1 MIAFSPLRTRRLAV
15 KLRELS
21 IVNAGTLAAVPPERF
36 EESTTTFLQMVI
48 ESADAPTVHHVTDP
62 KNWTVQE
69 RMLVVGHYLAHTTGE
84 EGGGANFM
92 LGDGYYMDYLNV
104 SRDTPDFPIALG
116 SHGGDEWQISPVTGA
131 MAEAIEQL
139 NGHIPKVAGQLHW
152 MLGAMAAQLVRVGE
166 LAPDPTL
173 DSLNYLEWLK
183 NRMQIISEY
192 PESEFLGLYAMR
204 HRGNKLLMH
213 FFETVE
219 IDEGFVALPH
229 EGSEAESLPPARFPV
244 SACVSE
250 FAKRVTGKPAQYGS

>member
-21 IVNAGTLAAVPPERF
+21 IVDAGALAAVPVERF
-36 EESTTTFLQMVI
+36 EESTTTFLQMVV
-48 ESADAPTVHHVTDP
+48 ESASAPTERHVIDP
-62 KNWTVQE
+62 RNWTVQE

-92 LGDGYYMDYLNV
+92 LGDGHYMDYLNV
-104 SRDTPDFPIALG
+104 NQDVPDFPLPVG
-116 SHGGDEWQISPVTGA
+116 GHGGDEWTIAPITGA

-139 NGHIPKVAGQLHW
+139 HGHVPKVAGQLHW
-152 MLGAMAAQLVRVGE
+152 MIGGMAAQLLRVGE
-166 LAPDPTL
+166 LAPDPDR

-183 NRMQIISEY
+183 GRMQIISAY
-192 PESEFLGLYAMR
+192 PESEFLGLLAMR
-204 HRGNKLLMH
+204 HRGNKLLTH
-213 FFETVE
+213 FFLIEE
-219 IDEGFVALPH
+219 GEEGFIALPH

-250 FAKRVTGKPAQYGS
+250 FAKRVGGKPAKYGG